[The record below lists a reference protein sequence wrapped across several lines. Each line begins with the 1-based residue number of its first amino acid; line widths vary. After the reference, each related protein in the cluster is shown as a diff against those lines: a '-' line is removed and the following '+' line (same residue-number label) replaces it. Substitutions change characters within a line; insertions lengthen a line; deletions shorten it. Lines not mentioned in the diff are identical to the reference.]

1 MLYITQIELRS
12 VLLPLLIQKAF
23 LIIVYLC
30 PLLLASH
37 LIHLSVA
44 YNTFGSQ
51 GIGNLIMALPR
62 GSLRH
67 LNMSSTMDETGNQE
81 LTNLVDFMEVCE

>member
-1 MLYITQIELRS
+1 MS
-12 VLLPLLIQKAF
+12 
-23 LIIVYLC
+23 
-30 PLLLASH
+30 LLLASQ
-37 LIHLSVA
+37 LIQLSMA

-51 GIGNLIMALPR
+51 GIGNLIMALPH

-67 LNMSSTMDETGNQE
+67 LNLSSTMGEAGNG

>member
-1 MLYITQIELRS
+1 MS
-12 VLLPLLIQKAF
+12 
-23 LIIVYLC
+23 
-30 PLLLASH
+30 LLLASH

-67 LNMSSTMDETGNQE
+67 LNLSSTMDETGNQG
-81 LTNLVDFMEVCE
+81 LSNLVDFMEVCE